1 MTTLSSVFEES
12 TLMRTIVLSAMAI
25 AGLLTAVPAQAAALV
40 TDATPFV
47 SPFVG
52 TTNAG
57 NVYPGAV
64 LPFGM
69 LSWSPTTTR
78 GDQTSA
84 GAAGGYQY
92 TVNRIRGFGL
102 THLDGTGCTPG
113 ASGDIPIMPFAGNVT
128 SSPSADSKDAIYA
141 SNFSHANEVAEPGYY
156 RVGLDSGVT
165 AELTATA
172 RTGLGRFTFP
182 AGQAANLLF
191 RTSNSLPG
199 SGNASVKIDATGRRV
214 TGSVDGGGFCGRTT
228 GGVANQR
235 VYYRLFFTAE
245 FDRPVVGFGTWHDG
259 TLTPNS
265 TSATGGEG
273 FGTTQRVGKGS
284 GGYVTFAPGD
294 VTAKVGI
301 SYVSAANADANLRA
315 ENPAGATVP
324 TLRAAARQ
332 AWAQALSR
340 IQVGG
345 GTPDQLKV
353 FYTALY
359 HALLQPSLFN
369 DVNGQYLGADMQA
382 HQLAA
387 GQKAQYSTFSGW
399 DVYRAQVQLLALLE
413 PSIAGDYAQSL
424 LNFADQRGGEW
435 DRWLHNNGKTAVMSG
450 DPSAAAIAGMYAFG
464 ATNFDVQHA
473 YSSLLRA
480 ATVPTANDVSDSGC
494 PIQCAGQRP
503 SLDRYM
509 RIHYVPSNNCHCWG
523 AAAETLEDATADYAI
538 AQLAQRMGDVST
550 ATAFAARAGYWKNVF
565 DPQIRY
571 ARNRASNGTWA
582 PGFTP
587 STQDGFVE
595 GTSVRYTWMVYHD
608 VAGLS
613 AAMGGNPAAVTRLD
627 GFFHDQN
634 GNWDLTATD
643 ATRYDPGNE
652 PDIQTPWLYN
662 YLGRPYKT
670 QETLRQIV
678 TALWNSGT
686 GGIPG
691 NDDLGTMSAWYVF
704 TAMGLY
710 PQIPSRAELVLSAPL
725 FPQVEI
731 HRANGKIIV
740 IDAPQA
746 TVQNKYVQS
755 LTLNSQAS
763 NRAWVPDSLVRDG
776 GRLAYVLGA
785 TPNTTWGATD
795 VPPGS

>member
-1 MTTLSSVFEES
+1 
-12 TLMRTIVLSAMAI
+12 MRLRGLFISAVAI
-25 AGLLTAVPAQAAALV
+25 AGMAVAAPASAAVV

-47 SPFVG
+47 NPFIG

-102 THLDGTGCTPG
+102 THLNGTGCTPG
-113 ASGDIPIMPFAGNVT
+113 ASGDIPIMPFAGDVT
-128 SSPSADSKDAIYA
+128 SSPSADSKDAVYA

-165 AELTATA
+165 AELAATA
-172 RTGLGRFTFP
+172 RTGLGRFAFP
-182 AGQAANLLF
+182 AGKAANLLF

-199 SGNASVKIDATGRRV
+199 SGNASVSIDATGRRV
-214 TGSVDGGGFCGRTT
+214 TGSVDGGGFCGRTS
-228 GGVANQR
+228 GGAANQR
-235 VYYRLFFTAE
+235 VYYRLFFAAE
-245 FDRPVVGFGTWHDG
+245 FDKPVAGFGTWHDG
-259 TLTPNS
+259 TLTPGG

-273 FGTTQRVGKGS
+273 FGTARAGKGS

-301 SYVSAANADANLRA
+301 SYVSVANATANLRA

-324 TLRAAARQ
+324 ALRTAAKQ

-340 IQVGG
+340 IQIGG
-345 GTPDQLKV
+345 GTTDQLKV

-359 HALLQPSLFN
+359 HALLQPSLSN
-369 DVNGQYLGADMQA
+369 DVNGQYLGADMVT

-413 PSIAGDYAQSL
+413 PTIAGDYAQSL

-464 ATNFDVQHA
+464 ATNFDVQRA
-473 YSSLLRA
+473 YASLLKA
-480 ATVPTANDVSDSGC
+480 ATVPTANDLSDSGC

-503 SLDRYM
+503 SLDRYL
-509 RIHYVPSNNCHCWG
+509 RIHYVPTNSCHCWG

-538 AQLAQRMGDVST
+538 SQLAQRMGDA
-550 ATAFAARAGYWKNVF
+550 ATASTFSARAAYWKNVF
-565 DPQIRY
+565 DPQVGY
-571 ARNRASNGTWA
+571 ARGKASNGTWT
-582 PGFTP
+582 PNFTP
-587 STQDGFVE
+587 STEDGFVE
-595 GTSVRYTWMVYHD
+595 GTSARYTWMVYHD
-608 VAGLS
+608 VTGL
-613 AAMGGNPAAVTRLD
+613 AAAIGGTAKTLTRLD

-634 GNWDLTATD
+634 GNWDFTAAD
-643 ATRYDPGNE
+643 PTRYDPGNE
-652 PDIQTPWLYN
+652 PDIQTPWLYD
-662 YLGRPYKT
+662 YLGRPDKS
-670 QETLRQIV
+670 QETLRQIM
-678 TALWNSGT
+678 TTLWNSGT

-691 NDDLGTMSAWYVF
+691 NDDLGTMSSWYVF

-731 HRANGKIIV
+731 HRANGKNIV
-740 IDAPQA
+740 INAPQ
-746 TVQNKYVQS
+746 TPNKYIQG
-755 LTLNSQAS
+755 LTLNGQVS
-763 NRAWVPDSLVRDG
+763 NRDWVPDSLVRDG
-776 GRLAYVLGA
+776 GTLTYTLGA

-795 VPPGS
+795 LPPQR